1 MSDDD
6 LVQVWAGADH
16 VEADLL
22 RGRLE
27 AEGIS
32 VLVKGEGEGVY
43 RAGPSY
49 LFVSADQEAA
59 ARAVIDAIASGAF
72 AITEEDLRKE
82 APVGEDGS

>member
-1 MSDDD
+1 MSDE
-6 LVQVWAGADH
+6 LVQVWAGGDH

-32 VLVKGEGEGVY
+32 VLLKGEGEGVY

-49 LFVSADQEAA
+49 LFVSADQEPA
-59 ARAVIDAIASGAF
+59 ARAIIDALESGAF
-72 AITEEDLRKE
+72 AITDEDLKEE
-82 APVGEDGS
+82 APAGDEAQ